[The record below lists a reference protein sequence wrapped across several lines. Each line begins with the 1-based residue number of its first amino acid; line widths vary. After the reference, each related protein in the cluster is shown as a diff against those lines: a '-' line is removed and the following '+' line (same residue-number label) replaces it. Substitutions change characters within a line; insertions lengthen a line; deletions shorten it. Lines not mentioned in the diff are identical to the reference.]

1 MHHFNRSFYV
11 LLALGLAACN
21 LKPFTQLDQAVDS
34 NDCSVVAIYTNQL
47 LSDSWVTQTDA
58 SCLSI
63 HNEPVPGEKNEAL
76 HIVWNKQAEVGCPWL
91 GLGFGWDNWAAKD
104 LLAMEQTYCLAFE
117 VKSNGAAW
125 KTMPWAIGIEDYM
138 GVQAYIGVV
147 EKYVVGKEIGNEW
160 TTIRIPLT
168 EFTFNE
174 WGLSAGSVKQLIFQF
189 EASGDVY
196 LDNIRFEKIV
206 KP

>member
-1 MHHFNRSFYV
+1 MLRF
-11 LLALGLAACN
+11 N
-21 LKPFTQLDQAVDS
+21 LKLTVWVGIALSSCTVKPLTQLDSAVEP
-34 NDCSVVAIYTNQL
+34 NKASVVSIYTNQL

-63 HNEPVPGEKNEAL
+63 VNETVPGESNQAL

-104 LLAMEQTYCLAFE
+104 LIAMEKNYCLAFQ
-117 VKSNGAAW
+117 VKSNGASW

-147 EKYVVGKEIGNEW
+147 EKYVVGKEIGKDW
-160 TTIRIPLT
+160 TTLRIPLT

-174 WGLSAGSVKQLIFQF
+174 WGLSTGSVKQLIFQF

-196 LDNIRFEKIV
+196 LDNIRFEKL
-206 KP
+206 

>member
-1 MHHFNRSFYV
+1 MRRFNHKYIGLL
-11 LLALGLAACN
+11 LLALSACTF
-21 LKPFTQLDQAVDS
+21 KPLTQLDSAEEP
-34 NDCSVVAIYTNQL
+34 NAHSVVWLYSNQL

-63 HNEPVPGEKNEAL
+63 HSEKVPGESNEAL
-76 HIVWNKQAEVGCPWL
+76 HIVWNKQAEAGCPWL

-104 LLAMEQTYCLAFE
+104 LTDMEQSYCLAFQ
-117 VKSNGAAW
+117 VKSNGASW

-147 EKYVVGKEIGNEW
+147 EKYVVGKEIGKEW
-160 TTIRIPLT
+160 TTLRIPLT

-174 WGLSAGSVKQLIFQF
+174 WGLSTGSVKQLMFQF

>member
-1 MHHFNRSFYV
+1 MRPF
-11 LLALGLAACN
+11 N
-21 LKPFTQLDQAVDS
+21 LKAFVPMLLVFGACSTKPITALDAAVEP
-34 NDCSVVAIYTNQL
+34 NNPSVVSIYTNQL
-47 LSDSWVTQTDA
+47 LSDSWVTQTDKT
-58 SCLSI
+58 CLSI
-63 HNEPVPGEKNEAL
+63 VNEQVPGESNQAL

-104 LLAMEQTYCLAFE
+104 LIDMEKTYCLAFQ
-117 VKSNGAAW
+117 VKSNGASW

-147 EKYVVGKEIGNEW
+147 EKYVVGKEIGKEW
-160 TTIRIPLT
+160 TTLRIPLT

-174 WGLSAGSVKQLIFQF
+174 WGLSTGSVKQLIFQF

-196 LDNIRFEKIV
+196 LDNIRFEKL
-206 KP
+206 